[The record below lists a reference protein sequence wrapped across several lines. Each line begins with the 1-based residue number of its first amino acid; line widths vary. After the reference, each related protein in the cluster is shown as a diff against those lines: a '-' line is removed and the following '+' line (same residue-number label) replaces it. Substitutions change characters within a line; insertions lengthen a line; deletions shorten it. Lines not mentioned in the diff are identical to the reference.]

1 MRNDKFWNECHKG
14 TIRQKVAEFIDES
27 PSLSKLKG
35 KKYYDLEDELVAFI
49 EENKQLI
56 SAEVDKEY
64 QRDDIKT
71 RAVRKLGEDVKKIFN
86 VLPID
91 VIDDIVDC
99 WQECLMDDESEY
111 WDVYWGMLDDT
122 LTDGGIC
129 PMFAGIDNY
138 EAKDVKTYIAYIECW
153 YKDHLSRNE
162 DPVCI
167 DEFFDNEALDDE
179 LLKHYIEKSKGLFG
193 KGDGGK
199 AGTEKK

>member
-71 RAVRKLGEDVKKIFN
+71 RAVRKLGEEVKKIFN

-129 PMFAGIDNY
+129 PMFAGIENY
-138 EAKDVKTYIAYIECW
+138 EPKDVKTYIAYIEGW
-153 YKDHLSRNE
+153 YKDHLSRSE

-179 LLKHYIEKSKGLFG
+179 LLKHYIEKSKDLFG